1 MEFSLTG
8 NSVLFSNNISHRNMT
23 TTKEMLQNFF
33 EAKKQLENLVESAIP
48 GYYVVR
54 DDFLMKNLAILS
66 EGDVRQLEAQLDNEI
81 DKLQQDLLEM
91 ETEIRKPEGVELSE
105 CTAPSSSEW
114 LPVFT
119 SEVYPTV
126 KFIPVPFFSKEHNRI
141 MFHLISS
148 DGECYVSNGG
158 KNNGFKTEALP
169 TFQIP
174 LNGCGFDLQF
184 VPLAFFSEEHKKVMF
199 KLISTDG
206 NYYISGH
213 CIQQFSF

>member
-8 NSVLFSNNISHRNMT
+8 NTAHCSNSVFHRNIA
-23 TTKEMLQNFF
+23 TTKEMLQTCF
-33 EAKKQLENLVESAIP
+33 EAKKHLENLVESAIP

-66 EGDVRQLEAQLDNEI
+66 EGDVRRLEAQLDNKI
-81 DKLQQDLLEM
+81 NKLQHDLLEM
-91 ETEIRKPEGVELSE
+91 ETEIRKLEDSKY
-105 CTAPSSSEW
+105 TASSSPGW

-119 SEVYPTV
+119 SEIYPTM
-126 KFIPVPFFSKEHNRI
+126 KFIPVPFFSKEHNSI

-148 DGECYVSNGG
+148 DGGCYVSNGG

-169 TFQIP
+169 TFQVP
-174 LNGCGFDLQF
+174 LNRCGCNLQF
-184 VPLAFFSEEHKKVMF
+184 VPIPFFSEEHNKVMF

-206 NYYISGH
+206 NYYISDH
-213 CIQQFSF
+213 CKQQFPF

>member
-8 NSVLFSNNISHRNMT
+8 NSVLSWNNNSRRNMA

-33 EAKKQLENLVESAIP
+33 EAKKQLKNLVESAIP

-66 EGDVRQLEAQLDNEI
+66 EGDVRRLDAQLDNEI
-81 DKLQQDLLEM
+81 DKLQQGLLKM
-91 ETEIRKPEGVELSE
+91 ETEIRKLEELSE

-148 DGECYVSNGG
+148 DGECYVNNGG

-174 LNGCGFDLQF
+174 VNGCGINLQF
-184 VPLAFFSEEHKKVMF
+184 VPIPFFSEEHKKVMF

-213 CIQQFSF
+213 CIQQFPF